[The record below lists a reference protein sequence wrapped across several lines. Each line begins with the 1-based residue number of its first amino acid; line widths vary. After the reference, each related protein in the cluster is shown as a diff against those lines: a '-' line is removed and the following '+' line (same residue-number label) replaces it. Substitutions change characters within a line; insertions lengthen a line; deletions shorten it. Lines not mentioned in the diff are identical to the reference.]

1 MTDNLLIVIF
11 IIVIVSSIHCLNIL
25 LRRQP
30 ITFIQINNNTEEY
43 SQSKFSSKKPIK
55 LKKNKINVQKN
66 INIIDDNGHD
76 WSKEGIWF

>member
-1 MTDNLLIVIF
+1 MTNDLLIILFV
-11 IIVIVSSIHCLNIL
+11 IVIVGSIHCLNIL
-25 LRRQP
+25 LKRQP

-43 SQSKFSSKKPIK
+43 SQSKSSKKPIK
-55 LKKNKINVQKN
+55 LKKNKINVQNN